1 MASFRSLRWWVTARR
16 HPSALLLAVQLAGVL
31 LYPVMEETVLARE
44 LAPFQK
50 ITDNFPKYLITMDT
64 IDFSQNGI
72 IHQNLYDFL
81 LGKNKQ

>member
-1 MASFRSLRWWVTARR
+1 
-16 HPSALLLAVQLAGVL
+16 
-31 LYPVMEETVLARE
+31 MEETVLARE